1 MRAPNAQQEEASALE
16 EAFQGTQAI
25 AEEFQALSASYEAL
39 MAQIDDGTVKLQ
51 DPPAS
56 SLSSLMESNED
67 HVVELVDAIATLEA
81 ALAEREKELSE
92 VIVSEE
98 EAGRKLET
106 IETEVSTLR
115 TRLQQ
120 VMVDRFDAR
129 LLLTQNDAQSLREH
143 ASLDGTGVVVSSVE
157 QEDLD
162 LSSEENILNAERYR
176 SLPGTRWFID
186 DEKSDDEQPAPTQG
200 IASPP
205 TDANGED
212 VTDEWAHVASTTP
225 PSWLWFDVDAQT
237 TPRVPQHIQ
246 THAAICAAACV

>member
-1 MRAPNAQQEEASALE
+1 
-16 EAFQGTQAI
+16 
-25 AEEFQALSASYEAL
+25 
-39 MAQIDDGTVKLQ
+39 
-51 DPPAS
+51 
-56 SLSSLMESNED
+56 MESNED
-67 HVVELVDAIATLEA
+67 HVVEPVDAIATLEA

-246 THAAICAAACV
+246 THAAICAAAKRVREEGGQSTSNHVGVKHKPHRLTGTTN

>member
-1 MRAPNAQQEEASALE
+1 MSDESLCVTARRAHVNATAAPAQQVPLVPLHCSAPHE
-16 EAFQGTQAI
+16 
-25 AEEFQALSASYEAL
+25 
-39 MAQIDDGTVKLQ
+39 
-51 DPPAS
+51 P
-56 SLSSLMESNED
+56 
-67 HVVELVDAIATLEA
+67 
-81 ALAEREKELSE
+81 
-92 VIVSEE
+92 
-98 EAGRKLET
+98 
-106 IETEVSTLR
+106 
-115 TRLQQ
+115 Q

-186 DEKSDDEQPAPTQG
+186 DEKSDDEQSAPTQG

-246 THAAICAAACV
+246 THAAICAAAKRVREEGGQSTSNHVGVKHKPHRLTGTTN